1 MLFDMVCKHSVTSKQ
16 RQKASESCKNKSLSP
31 ASAFL
36 LCFISTCRLPTVQPS
51 HLSSALFSTSLS
63 DPARGFSAFEKESSS
78 LPQINTASR
87 TPRTTGLLAVR
98 NYYYFFFAATYL
110 KAFPD
115 RLQQVGH
122 QGVVPQVGEP
132 HPRTFHVHGARQEE
146 TWTCR
151 NKQKRTGV

>member
-1 MLFDMVCKHSVTSKQ
+1 M
-16 RQKASESCKNKSLSP
+16 QKKSLSTT
-31 ASAFL
+31 SAFL

-51 HLSSALFSTSLS
+51 HLSSALFSTSSS
-63 DPARGFSAFEKESSS
+63 DPAQGFSAFEKESSS
-78 LPQINTASR
+78 LPQINTASW
-87 TPRTTGLLAVR
+87 TPRTTGLLAC
-98 NYYYFFFAATYL
+98 ATYL

-151 NKQKRTGV
+151 NKQKRTGVCGANVPL